1 MSAQNYDVIQL
12 EIDISK
18 PKSSPYPPYSYNVVD
33 RIKGTRPTVYS
44 ATDIQVN
51 VFVWNSVTGQPVDLS
66 QMTSLGLI
74 ISAQGG
80 LLSAPYVNLTQ
91 ASIDLTA
98 TVQYWQQGLRQHA
111 QFLVSSSSLDIPFS
125 VAQTQTLSVQIGGV
139 SVQGTQLVYA
149 SFPLPA
155 ILNVKGMG
163 AAAPA
168 APTYLT
174 AAAALAAYPT
184 MIGPGPAA
192 ASGPVSL
199 GNNCPALN
207 TGQAVW
213 FQIRVPNGPMAG
225 QLVWVPGW
233 Q

>member
-51 VFVWNSVTGQPVDLS
+51 VFLWNSVTGQPVDLS

-91 ASIDLTA
+91 ASIDLTT
-98 TVQYWQQGLRQHA
+98 TVQTWQQGLQQHA
-111 QFLVSSSSLDIPFS
+111 VFTISASSLDIPFS
-125 VAQTQTLSVQIGGV
+125 VAQTQTLSVQISGV
-139 SVQGTQLVYA
+139 SVQGTQIVFA

-163 AAAPA
+163 AAAPS
-168 APTYLT
+168 APNFLPT
-174 AAAALAAYPT
+174 ATALGLYPA
-184 MIGPGPAA
+184 MIGPGPAS

-199 GNNCPALN
+199 GNNCPAFNL
-207 TGQAVW
+207 GQAVW

-225 QLVWVPGW
+225 QLVWVAGW